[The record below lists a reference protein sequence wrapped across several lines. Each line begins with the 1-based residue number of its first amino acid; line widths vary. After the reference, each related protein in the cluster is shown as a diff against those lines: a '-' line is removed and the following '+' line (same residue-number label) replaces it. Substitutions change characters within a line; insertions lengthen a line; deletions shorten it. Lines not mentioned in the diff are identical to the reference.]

1 MSPRV
6 QMRYLLLIFEGM
18 FDMWCIR
25 FYPKKEG
32 SNKLKGKG
40 KIEYEDG
47 IKIIKNPTESEYH
60 PAFQDLTVDEE
71 GRIL

>member
-1 MSPRV
+1 
-6 QMRYLLLIFEGM
+6 
-18 FDMWCIR
+18 MWCIR